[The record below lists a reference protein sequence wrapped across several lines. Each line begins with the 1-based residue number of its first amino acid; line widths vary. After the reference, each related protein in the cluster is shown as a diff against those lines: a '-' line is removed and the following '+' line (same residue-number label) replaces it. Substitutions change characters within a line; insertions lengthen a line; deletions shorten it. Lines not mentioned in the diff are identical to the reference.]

1 MTYSKETLIRMA
13 RGAGFESLAGKVVF
27 VTGGTSGIGLAMAH
41 AFAASGA
48 HLGLLGRNAGRLD
61 ATRQAL
67 EAACPGVQVLCFEG
81 AVEDEAAVKRAIA
94 QTHEKW
100 GHLDVLLNNAGISMN
115 CPTLELTGEQWR
127 HAIDV
132 DLNGAFYC
140 AQAAGRIMVAQQS
153 GVIINTTSMYGKVA
167 APNRAAY
174 CASKAAVAMLTQSL
188 AVEWGA
194 QGVRVNA
201 IAPGYV
207 RTALVDE
214 LVASGRL
221 DIDALQRRTPS
232 GRLGTPE
239 EIAALVLFLAS
250 DHAAFINGHVMVA
263 DGGWSA
269 YGYI

>member
-1 MTYSKETLIRMA
+1 MTYSKENLIQMA

-67 EAACPGVQVLCFEG
+67 EAAYPGVQVLCFEG
-81 AVEDEAAVKRAIA
+81 AVEDEAAVERAIA

-100 GHLDVLLNNAGISMN
+100 GRLDVLLNNAGISMN

-140 AQAAGRIMVAQQS
+140 AQAAGRIMVAQHS

-221 DIDALQRRTPS
+221 DIDALRRRTPG
-232 GRLGTPE
+232 GRLGAPE
-239 EIAALVLFLAS
+239 EIAALALFLAS
-250 DHAAFINGHVMVA
+250 DHATFVNGHVLVA